1 MEPCNITPEIT
12 GTGTV
17 FDSIR
22 VLTREVG
29 MGSEKISVMVTS
41 DKREQLQ
48 MAAMVASVGA
58 VSGNDV
64 TVFLS
69 MNSLSFFV
77 KGADKPATAEGPM
90 GTLIEEKNA
99 PDFKELFQ
107 QAVEYGDAKIF
118 PCSMAVDILGLG
130 QNDLEEYISEPLGL
144 TSFLSDASEGQVW
157 HF

>member
-1 MEPCNITPEIT
+1 MP
-12 GTGTV
+12 
-17 FDSIR
+17 
-22 VLTREVG
+22 
-29 MGSEKISVMVTS
+29 SEKISVMVTS
-41 DKREQLQ
+41 NKREQLQ
-48 MAAMVASVGA
+48 MAAMVASVAA

-69 MNSLSFFV
+69 MNSLNFFV
-77 KGADKPATAEGPM
+77 KGVAEQAMAEGPM

-118 PCSMAVDILGLG
+118 PCSMAVDILGIG
-130 QNDLEEYISEPLGL
+130 QGDLEAYISEPLGL
-144 TSFLSDASEGQVW
+144 TTFLSDASEGQVW

>member
-1 MEPCNITPEIT
+1 MSS
-12 GTGTV
+12 
-17 FDSIR
+17 D
-22 VLTREVG
+22 
-29 MGSEKISVMVTS
+29 KISVMVTS
-41 DKREQLQ
+41 GNREQLQ

-69 MNSLSFFV
+69 MNALKFFV
-77 KGADKPATAEGPM
+77 KGTAKNAPAEGEM
-90 GTLIEEKNA
+90 GKLIEEKNA
-99 PDFKELFQ
+99 PDFKELFE

-118 PCSMAVDILGLG
+118 PCSMAIDILGVSED
-130 QNDLEEYISEPLGL
+130 DLETFVSEPMGL